1 MVTDVIAH
9 RGASGHAPEHTWP
22 AYELAMQMGADFL
35 EPDLQMTR
43 DGHLIAFHDETLDR
57 TARPSDCSGP
67 VRARTLDEIR
77 RCDVGSW
84 FNERYPERAR
94 PEFEGQRV
102 VTLAELFERWGD
114 RVRWYPETKN
124 PAETPG
130 MEEAL
135 LELLD
140 RYDLRESARRRGVLI
155 QSFSAD
161 SLGRIR
167 SLDPELPLIQ
177 LLADPDEAMEV
188 IAGYAIGVG
197 PNRKLVDSA
206 FMDAA
211 RAHGLLV
218 HPWTVDEP
226 DEMDRLLELGVDGI
240 FTNFPDRLLERLGRR
255 GPDPGPQD

>member
-1 MVTDVIAH
+1 MTDVIAH

-22 AYELAMQMGADFL
+22 AYELAMRMGADFL

-57 TARPSDCSGP
+57 TARPSACTGP
-67 VRARTLDEIR
+67 VHARTLDEIQ

-124 PAETPG
+124 PAEAPG

-140 RYDLRESARRRGVLI
+140 RYDLREPARRRSQVLI

-161 SLGRIR
+161 SLRHIR

-177 LLADPDEAMEV
+177 LLVDPDQDLEE
-188 IAGYAIGVG
+188 IARYAIGVG
-197 PNRKLVDSA
+197 PNRTLVDPA
-206 FMDAA
+206 LMDAA

-226 DEMDRLLELGVDGI
+226 DEMDRLIDLGVDGI
-240 FTNFPDRLLERLGRR
+240 FTNFPDRLLERLGR
-255 GPDPGPQD
+255 